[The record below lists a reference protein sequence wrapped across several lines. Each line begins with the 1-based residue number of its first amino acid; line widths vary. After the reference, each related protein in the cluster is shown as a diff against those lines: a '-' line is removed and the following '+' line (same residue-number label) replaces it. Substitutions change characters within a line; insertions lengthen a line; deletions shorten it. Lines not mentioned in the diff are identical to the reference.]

1 MLRPLAL
8 IASLVL
14 TAPAA
19 LAAPPHSV
27 AIPVTEADMLDA
39 DRLETLH
46 DRITEAAVEV
56 CRDRLRGDLLRPMTL
71 PVCVERTREAA
82 LEQVEQRL
90 AELARERPQLAE
102 REH

>member
-1 MLRPLAL
+1 
-8 IASLVL
+8 
-14 TAPAA
+14 
-19 LAAPPHSV
+19 
-27 AIPVTEADMLDA
+27 
-39 DRLETLH
+39 
-46 DRITEAAVEV
+46 VEV

-82 LEQVEQRL
+82 LEQVELRL